1 MTGKD
6 DDVFVLG
13 VKSLVKEN
21 VLGMRGL
28 SLLLAGEAPNASI
41 AAFSMSKVLF
51 RNLKLSLGRRVFIV
65 ALRLDGEGAEVP
77 STLAKLGLG
86 MGEKLTLLGV
96 RLGVGG
102 ISITAV
108 SSLPN
113 SEVLGGTSRTRP
125 SRP

>member
-6 DDVFVLG
+6 AVFVLG

-28 SLLLAGEAPNASI
+28 SLLPVGEAPNATI

-51 RNLKLSLGRRVFIV
+51 LNLKLSLGRRLFIV
-65 ALRLDGEGAEVP
+65 VLRFDGEGPEVP

-102 ISITAV
+102 ISTTAI

-113 SEVLGGTSRTRP
+113 SEVLAGISRTRLCCP
-125 SRP
+125 